1 MPALLGGRARL
12 APGVGAPRAA
22 GRSPAP
28 GLPLA
33 LLALA
38 DPYTALVSQ
47 TVSYPGRRIAL
58 MIDASDSM
66 QTAFTAATLNT
77 RAATEPAFFTT
88 VAAAR
93 RFVELRRTGKY
104 RDLMALVEFGDRAY
118 VITPFTSDYDNLLLS
133 IALIGDPIEFSLFPD
148 PGTVIA
154 SALEQSIEIFKA
166 FEFLEASG
174 NLMVI
179 FTDGE
184 DTTSLVH
191 GRSLDDILKAA
202 VDNRIPL
209 YFVRTNYHKGF
220 GEGIPDAQWQAAV
233 EKTGGRYYVARDE
246 QSLLAAV
253 NDIDRAAAGTIQLT
267 QVHEPRAALRRAG
280 AGGGELLAAGRGA
293 AARRPDVLDIS
304 LRRDMTTV
312 VGRVVCA
319 VILAAAGL
327 WSWREAARADA
338 TAAAWQRARRAG
350 RRGASAAGALGAVA
364 VAAGDAAER
373 RPGPRLMATHDYWQ
387 GRYDD
392 LVRSRGGDP
401 DADVMFTAAN
411 AAYRLARQGGGRR

>member
-1 MPALLGGRARL
+1 MDPGPLRDLAAALATDWRAVAGGVSFASREVPLLAAAVLAGLALIVLVLRLVRGRRVEREAVTVPAIL
-12 APGVGAPRAA
+12 AATRPSPLAFVRHLPLVLAGA
-22 GRSPAP
+22 

-38 DPYTALVSQ
+38 EPYTALVSD

-133 IALIGDPIEFSLFPD
+133 IALIGDPIEYSLFPD

-166 FEFLEASG
+166 FQFLEASG

-202 VDNRIPL
+202 VDNHIPL
-209 YFVRTNYHKGF
+209 YFVRTNYQKAF

-253 NDIDRAAAGTIQLT
+253 NDIDRAAVGAIQVT
-267 QVHEPRAALRRAG
+267 QYTSRQPRFA
-280 AGGGELLAAGRGA
+280 LLA
-293 AARRPDVLDIS
+293 
-304 LRRDMTTV
+304 
-312 VGRVVCA
+312 
-319 VILAAAGL
+319 LAAAGCWL
-327 WSWREAARADA
+327 L
-338 TAAAWQRARRAG
+338 AAALR
-350 RRGASAAGALGAVA
+350 LGV
-364 VAAGDAAER
+364 
-373 RPGPRLMATHDYWQ
+373 PLFATF
-387 GRYDD
+387 
-392 LVRSRGGDP
+392 P
-401 DADVMFTAAN
+401 
-411 AAYRLARQGGGRR
+411 

>member
-1 MPALLGGRARL
+1 MNLTPLRDVAAALAADWRAIAGGVSFASRDVPLLTAAVLTGVALVVLAVRLLRGRRVDRDAVTVPALLATARGSRL
-12 APGVGAPRAA
+12 AWVRHTPLALAA
-22 GRSPAP
+22 A

-38 DPYTALVSQ
+38 DPYTALISQ

-66 QTAFTAATLNT
+66 QTSFTAATLNP

-93 RFVELRRTGKY
+93 RFVELRRTSKY

-118 VITPFTSDYDNLLLS
+118 VVTPFTSDYDNLLLS
-133 IALIGDPIEFSLFPD
+133 ISLIGDPIEYSMFPD

-166 FEFLEASG
+166 FQFLEASG

-202 VDNRIPL
+202 VDNHIPL
-209 YFVRTNYHKGF
+209 YFVRTNYQKAF

-246 QSLLAAV
+246 QTLLAAV
-253 NDIDRAAAGTIQLT
+253 SDIDRAAVGAIQVTQYSSRQPRFALWALGAAGCWLLA
-267 QVHEPRAALRRAG
+267 AALR
-280 AGGGELLAAGRGA
+280 LAV
-293 AARRPDVLDIS
+293 PIF
-304 LRRDMTTV
+304 
-312 VGRVVCA
+312 
-319 VILAAAGL
+319 
-327 WSWREAARADA
+327 
-338 TAAAWQRARRAG
+338 
-350 RRGASAAGALGAVA
+350 ASY
-364 VAAGDAAER
+364 
-373 RPGPRLMATHDYWQ
+373 P
-387 GRYDD
+387 
-392 LVRSRGGDP
+392 
-401 DADVMFTAAN
+401 
-411 AAYRLARQGGGRR
+411 